1 MPNATHPKPVDE
13 VREISAIT
21 YGFINIFIN
30 IFDNPDAMCLTPA
43 FVESALRRA
52 GFQTDSTEIMLPGS
66 TMLTKASKPE

>member
-21 YGFINIFIN
+21 CGFIN

>member
-21 YGFINIFIN
+21 YGFINIF
-30 IFDNPDAMCLTPA
+30 DNPDAVCLTPA

-52 GFQTDSTEIMLPGS
+52 GFQTDSTEIMLPGG

>member
-21 YGFINIFIN
+21 YGFINIF
-30 IFDNPDAMCLTPA
+30 DNSDAVCLTPA

-52 GFQTDSTEIMLPGS
+52 EFQTDSTEIMLPGS